1 MATTRIATRIRNR
14 RQELGWLQQELA
26 DRVGVDRVTV
36 SNWETGKQ
44 KPERYIG
51 KLQQVLGISLEDDP
65 DPQRHTTEDE
75 MDELEQQLQLL
86 LARRR
91 RLREGRKESPNASID
106 RRPARKAV

>member
-51 KLQQVLGISLEDDP
+51 KLEQVLGVSLEDD
-65 DPQRHTTEDE
+65 TEEDDL
-75 MDELEQQLQLL
+75 DELEQEFHLW

-106 RRPARKAV
+106 RPPSRKAV